1 MRQRCLK
8 EHHSVFYN
16 AMILDGTLWNHLFE
30 VDKTCKERMDVLI
43 LGTKEKQGIKE
54 VFRERYRIWDG
65 MPLTE
70 LEWIINP
77 VCDLCRDHEQS
88 GF

>member
-1 MRQRCLK
+1 M
-8 EHHSVFYN
+8 FYN

-65 MPLTE
+65 MPLTG
-70 LEWIINP
+70 LERITNP
-77 VCDLCRDHEQS
+77 VCDLCREHEQS